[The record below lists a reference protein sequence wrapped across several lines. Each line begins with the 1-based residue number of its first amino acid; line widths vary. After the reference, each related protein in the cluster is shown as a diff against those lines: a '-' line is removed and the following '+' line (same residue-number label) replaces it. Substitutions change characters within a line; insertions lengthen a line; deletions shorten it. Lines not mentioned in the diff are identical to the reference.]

1 MTKKPEDN
9 GLFPVRFGLISIR
22 KGFVTQE
29 QLIKALEIQVLEEI
43 EFGTHRKVGEI
54 LSSQDII
61 STDEI
66 GEVLRDISRGV
77 YI

>member
-1 MTKKPEDN
+1 MTEKAKDS
-9 GLFPVRFGLISIR
+9 GLFPVRFGLIAIR

-29 QLIKALEIQVLEEI
+29 HLIKALEIQVLEEI
-43 EFGTHRKVGEI
+43 EFGRHRNVGEI

-66 GEVLRDISRGV
+66 EEVLRDISRGA